1 MEDGRSFKRKEGKKE
16 QKTAWGSR
24 RSRGGVLLV
33 RRRGSSL
40 SFPPLLHPS
49 KKKKGGGEGRLKIRE
64 RVRGKKA
71 RGLPYKSQY
80 TCSCCLATRC
90 GVRHRKSLLTILL
103 CVCVFSPYNVCS
115 SKEVDATRAQH
126 KQKIK

>member
-49 KKKKGGGEGRLKIRE
+49 KKKKGGGGGEIE
-64 RVRGKKA
+64 
-71 RGLPYKSQY
+71 
-80 TCSCCLATRC
+80 
-90 GVRHRKSLLTILL
+90 
-103 CVCVFSPYNVCS
+103 N
-115 SKEVDATRAQH
+115 TRACAWEKSERITLQVSVH
-126 KQKIK
+126 M